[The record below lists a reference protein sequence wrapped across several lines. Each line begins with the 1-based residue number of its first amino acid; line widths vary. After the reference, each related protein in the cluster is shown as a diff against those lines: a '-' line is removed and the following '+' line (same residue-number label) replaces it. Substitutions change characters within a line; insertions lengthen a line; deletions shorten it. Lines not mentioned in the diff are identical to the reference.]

1 MVLFED
7 IDGDS
12 VYVKGDDDSGF
23 DRNAR
28 LPDQGPQIQAPH
40 PAL

>member
-12 VYVKGDDDSGF
+12 VTMKGDSGS